1 MKIERSSGL
10 LLHISSLPG
19 KYGIGTLGSE
29 AFRFVDQLREAGQ
42 RYWQILPIGPVSAV
56 FGYSPYA
63 SSSTFAGNLLFIS
76 IEAII
81 QEEWFIA
88 DLPVELPPELDINH
102 VDYPRVLDHKIA
114 ILQRI
119 FEFSRKHSSPSLQD
133 QISRFYETHDW
144 WLDDYALFAALGD
157 YHRSNNWQSWPAN
170 IVNRGTGA
178 LKNWREKL
186 EEEICFHKFVQFLFF
201 RQWHR
206 LKQYAREKGIQI
218 IGDLPIY
225 VTMDSADVWTNREI
239 FQLDRDTELPNS
251 VAGVPPDYFSKTGQR
266 WGNPLYQWFEEDT
279 LNKETLNWWLSRL
292 KFLLSMVDVVR
303 IDHFRGFESF
313 WAIPAQEKTAVKG
326 EWLPGPG
333 AHFFEYMKRE
343 LGDLPLIAEDL
354 GMITPAVETIRNE
367 FDFPGMKVLQF
378 AFDGNL
384 DNPHL
389 PHNFKTSNCV
399 VYTGTHDNN
408 TSRGWIIGS
417 ESKPEQKRRVL
428 DYLGLES
435 RDEFHWHFIRL
446 ALASGAD
453 LTIIPVQDILGLGEE
468 SRMNIPGKE
477 THNWSWKLKSK
488 QLSVGSL
495 RRLREMCRS
504 FHRL

>member
-42 RYWQILPIGPVSAV
+42 RYWQILPIGPVSAI

-81 QEEWFIA
+81 QEEWFTA
-88 DLPVELPPELDINH
+88 DLPVKLPSELDDYH
-102 VDYPRVLDHKIA
+102 VDYPRVLAHKIA
-114 ILQRI
+114 TLQRI
-119 FEFSRKHSSPSLQD
+119 FEYSRTHANPFLQD
-133 QISRFYETHDW
+133 QISRFFEIHDW
-144 WLDDYALFAALGD
+144 WLADYALFAALGD
-157 YHRSNNWQSWPAN
+157 YHHSYNWQSWPAN
-170 IVNRGTGA
+170 IVNREAGA
-178 LKNWREKL
+178 LNNWREKL
-186 EEEICFHKFVQFLFF
+186 EEAIYFHKFVQFLFF

-225 VTMDSADVWTNREI
+225 VTMDSADVWANREI
-239 FQLDRDTELPNS
+239 FQLDRDTGLPNS

-279 LNKETLNWWLSRL
+279 LKKETLNWWLSRL
-292 KFLLSMVDVVR
+292 KFLLSIVDVVR

-313 WAIPAQEKTAVKG
+313 WAIPAKEKTAVKG

-343 LGDLPLIAEDL
+343 LEDLPLIAEDL
-354 GMITPAVETIRNE
+354 GMITPAVETVRNE

-378 AFDGNL
+378 AFDGNS

-408 TSRGWIIGS
+408 TSLGWIIGS

-488 QLSVGSL
+488 QLSVDSL

-504 FHRL
+504 FHR